1 MCRKCCQKILKMWR
15 LQGQLWAECIENRKL
30 PCIYS
35 KVYIDENNTRGRQ
48 MTTFCHHLHQGKD
61 IIPIHPSDSIY
72 THKVSSIKKYCPQR
86 LINVLVF
93 IRYPCSPPE
102 T

>member
-1 MCRKCCQKILKMWR
+1 M
-15 LQGQLWAECIENRKL
+15 WAECIENRKL

-35 KVYIDENNTRGRQ
+35 KVYIDGTNTRGRQ

-93 IRYPCSPPE
+93 IRYPSSPLK